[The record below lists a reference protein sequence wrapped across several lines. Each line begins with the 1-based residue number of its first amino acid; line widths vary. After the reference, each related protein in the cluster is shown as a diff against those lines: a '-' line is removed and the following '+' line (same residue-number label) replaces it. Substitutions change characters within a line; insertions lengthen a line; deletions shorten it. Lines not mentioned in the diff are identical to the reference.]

1 MDWSS
6 AQQSDVSCEIPSLLD
21 NSINML
27 LTNRS
32 LKRFILPS
40 RHFPSIT
47 FLCVVITKA
56 RILVPS
62 LSGLNPLLWHSLDG
76 HQPFIKP
83 QFPLQSPGNF
93 SLDSLRQPKSPAVT
107 EGWKKCFCVRK
118 LFLAIS
124 CVKQVFESYLK
135 YGQIKTV
142 LPLAMFGQV
151 PLMTV
156 CTWILSFY
164 PPPPSRLL
172 YKQVYKD
179 YNTKNQLITCNI
191 DVFIASRY

>member
-6 AQQSDVSCEIPSLLD
+6 AQQSDVSCEIPSLPD

-40 RHFPSIT
+40 YHFPSIT
-47 FLCVVITKA
+47 FLCVVITKT

-62 LSGLNPLLWHSLDG
+62 ISGLNPLLWHSLDG

-83 QFPLQSPGNF
+83 QFPLQSPRNF
-93 SLDSLRQPKSPAVT
+93 SLDSLRQPKFPAVT

-124 CVKQVFESYLK
+124 CVKH
-135 YGQIKTV
+135 GGDQIHLSLWV
-142 LPLAMFGQV
+142 LSEIWPDKDSITACHVWSSSTHDCVHMDTFLL
-151 PLMTV
+151 PTP
-156 CTWILSFY
+156 SF
-164 PPPPSRLL
+164 PALV
-172 YKQVYKD
+172 QTGV
-179 YNTKNQLITCNI
+179 
-191 DVFIASRY
+191 